1 MANVIDADDVV
12 TVTPNTVAQ
21 KTDKFQGW
29 GETAETKGIYVQAFV
44 STTQHGFPP
53 NVQQKSELD
62 ELRVFENL
70 KLVFHSSAA
79 DKPALTQEQRTVIKS
94 VLGNHAHLTAHL

>member
-12 TVTPNTVAQ
+12 TVTPNSTIG

-29 GETAETKGIYVQAFV
+29 GETTETKGIYVQAFI
-44 STTQHGFPP
+44 STTLHGYPP
-53 NVQQKSELD
+53 NMQQKSELD
-62 ELRVFENL
+62 ALRVFENL
-70 KLVFHSSAA
+70 KLIFDSKAA
-79 DKPALTQEQRTVIKS
+79 DRPALTQEQRTVIKS